1 MCVCRAEQL
10 YQKVMSLWH
19 QLHVNMKSVV
29 SWHYLLK
36 DIRNVSGWNLDT
48 VSVCIVC
55 VFAVL
60 LLFHSVVLCL
70 HLNIPVN
77 DQVRCQSPA
86 ERQQVL
92 THLESHLA
100 DFLSDS
106 KESTLFTPG
115 DRQELEEDVQQAQ
128 QHCQDLLL
136 NMEAGELTATNKPHA
151 HPLRSRTSL
160 TALKLSDLFLLY
172 DYFLNQDLLN
182 IINIIRLKT
191 WHSVPVATEN
201 NSSFWCCCSGEG

>member
-1 MCVCRAEQL
+1 MCVCVQGRAVISEG
-10 YQKVMSLWH
+10 H
-19 QLHVNMKSVV
+19 
-29 SWHYLLK
+29 
-36 DIRNVSGWNLDT
+36 
-48 VSVCIVC
+48 VSVASTACEHEECCVLALPAERHQECVWMEPRHGEWVYCVC

-60 LLFHSVVLCL
+60 LLFHSVVLFL

-77 DQVRCQSPA
+77 NQVQCQSPA

-136 NMEAGELTATNKPHA
+136 NMEAGEMTAANKPHA
-151 HPLRSRTSL
+151 HPLRSR
-160 TALKLSDLFLLY
+160 KF
-172 DYFLNQDLLN
+172 
-182 IINIIRLKT
+182 I
-191 WHSVPVATEN
+191 
-201 NSSFWCCCSGEG
+201 